1 LVHSTVFWRS
11 FDIGDKKNGDFRVNT
26 RYAYNKPFFSS
37 GFDQPE
43 KDYIVKTVDHDDNKG
58 ILVTFVVCRVEGKS
72 CISVYVIKNN
82 VTSNAKY
89 GECKF
94 AFGEFKFLIGNHER
108 VIVKKRDM
116 VSSKILPQI
125 QMSLGSLGSLDE
137 GLSSLLVSYKLDTRY
152 NTEDMRSTWHE
163 WPEM

>member
-1 LVHSTVFWRS
+1 VSE
-11 FDIGDKKNGDFRVNT
+11 D
-26 RYAYNKPFFSS
+26 YN
-37 GFDQPE
+37 
-43 KDYIVKTVDHDDNKG
+43 YIVKTINHNDGELEVV
-58 ILVTFVVCRVEGKS
+58 IMVCRDSKD
-72 CISVYVIKNN
+72 ISVYVIFGS
-82 VTSNAKY
+82 VT
-89 GECKF
+89 CKF
-94 AFGEFKFLIGNHER
+94 AEFKFRIGNEER

-152 NTEDMRSTWHE
+152 NTEDMRSTSHE